1 VTVADVSRV
10 ARQYVHPDQLAVLVV
25 GRSAD
30 FDQPLAN
37 LGKVTTLDISIP
49 PPPEEAPEAERS
61 AANLQAGKELWLKAV
76 KAMGGET
83 FKKAQSFRSAGSMTL
98 KMGDQAMTLKQ
109 DTTMVF
115 PDKVRLLIS
124 TPMGN
129 QTVVLDGQQG
139 FMVTGGKAQ
148 TLPAAAIE
156 EQTKQERWSLP
167 YLLHN
172 YDDASLE
179 MLAAGE
185 EKIDGAI
192 CQKLAASFKGARCRL
207 WISPDGRVARQSYQ
221 GVHPLTRAPGMVEMA
236 ASDYHAEGPVVIPHQ
251 LSERVDGQEVLS
263 ITIESL
269 ELNPQVDADAFK
281 RPPE

>member
-1 VTVADVSRV
+1 MA
-10 ARQYVHPDQLAVLVV
+10 L
-25 GRSAD
+25 
-30 FDQPLAN
+30 
-37 LGKVTTLDISIP
+37 
-49 PPPEEAPEAERS
+49 
-61 AANLQAGKELWLKAV
+61 KE
-76 KAMGGET
+76 
-83 FKKAQSFRSAGSMTL
+83 
-98 KMGDQAMTLKQ
+98 
-109 DTTMVF
+109 DTTIVF
-115 PDKVRLLIS
+115 PDKVRLVLS

-156 EQTKQERWSLP
+156 EQTKQARWSLP
-167 YLLHN
+167 YLLHH

-185 EKIDGAI
+185 EKIDGTT
-192 CQKLAASFKGARCRL
+192 CRELAASFKGAQCRL
-207 WISPDGRVARQSYQ
+207 WITPEGRVARQSYQ
-221 GVHPLTRAPGMVEMA
+221 GVHPLTRAPGLVEMV

-269 ELNPQVDADAFK
+269 ELDPKVDADAFK